1 MRWVGAI
8 HSPKGLCKAPP
19 CPVDDVQKS
28 HHTFQSLQ
36 DGRLLGNTYLD
47 QAAIVYMELGGTK
60 NVVSRNRPQAVTRSN
75 KKIALCAMQQWLSDT
90 NPIPL

>member
-1 MRWVGAI
+1 MRWVRAI
-8 HSPKGLCKAPP
+8 HSPKGLCEAPL

-47 QAAIVYMELGGTK
+47 WAAILYTELGGTK
-60 NVVSRNRPQAVTRSN
+60 NVVSRNHLQAVTRSD
-75 KKIALCAMQQWLSDT
+75 KKITLCAMQQRLSDT
-90 NPIPL
+90 NAIPL